1 MDDRWVHLVR
11 LSDGAVVEAEEV
23 DELIEELTDA
33 AAGDVHGAA
42 ESLSGRQTGYSH
54 RKKKPSSVWFKVRNV
69 HSRGELPH
77 PEEVVPHA
85 DGELVASQPQH
96 AHRRGGQFRDAASN
110 AGQLTAE
117 QLLPVQR
124 GLAPNTTARQLHVAI
139 ASCQYELM
147 LLQPANICYSAHVS
161 CQYRLISLQLLA

>member
-1 MDDRWVHLVR
+1 MDDQRVHLVR
-11 LSDGAVVEAEEV
+11 LSDGAVVETEEV
-23 DELIEELTDA
+23 DELIQELTDA

-42 ESLSGRQTGYSH
+42 KSLSGRQTGYSH
-54 RKKKPSSVWFKVRNV
+54 RKKQHRFGLKDQVWNV
-69 HSRGELPH
+69 LHSRGELPN

-96 AHRRGGQFRDAASN
+96 AHRRGGQLRDAASD

-124 GLAPNTTARQLHVAI
+124 GLAGKRTKHRSTSATCGYHILSIRANVAA
-139 ASCQYELM
+139 ASNICQYGLM
-147 LLQPANICYSAHVS
+147 SATD
-161 CQYRLISLQLLA
+161 R